1 MIVKKYVYYIIYR
14 CSQGM
19 KDILNIADIVL
30 KKFENDEPNITK
42 CFVKSDNAECQHGN
56 VVPEALFKVCQKN
69 GVNLLRYDFNEPC
82 KGKNQCDRESATS
95 KSLMSS
101 YNDAGSDIIIA
112 EDIYIYR
119 IALWEWFETF
129 PSVCS

>member
-1 MIVKKYVYYIIYR
+1 M
-14 CSQGM
+14 
-19 KDILNIADIVL
+19 
-30 KKFENDEPNITK
+30 
-42 CFVKSDNAECQHGN
+42 
-56 VVPEALFKVCQKN
+56 PEALFKVCQKN